1 MDAITLEI
9 MRHRFSSIAEEMG
22 AALIRTAYS
31 TNIKDRRDCSCALFS
46 TTGELVAQAE
56 HVPIHLGVLPWGV
69 KGALAHIDPEELAP
83 GDAIMHNDPYIGGT
97 HVPDIIIF
105 APIFYKGKLV
115 AFVGN
120 LAHHVDVGGKTI
132 GSLPPDATEIF
143 QEGLRFPP
151 IKIRKQGRLN
161 QDVLDIHRYN
171 VRTPVESK
179 GDLLAQLAANNVGER
194 HFIEL
199 CDEFGVAAV
208 DEAIAQLADYC
219 EKRMASELIKI
230 PSGTY
235 EFSDVIEGDGITD
248 DLITIKVKIF
258 INNGKVKIDFTGSS
272 PQTRGPLNA
281 VRPMTLSC
289 VYYAFKTITD
299 PSLPLNEGTFRQ
311 IEVITPA
318 KTIINASFPSP
329 TNGANGITCQRIVD
343 VLLGALG
350 QAAPEK
356 ICAACAGAMSGVQL
370 GVFDSKLNMYYAYGE
385 SYGGGYG
392 ATYNQDGTSGIQ
404 THMTNTRNAPIE
416 VLESSLPVLV
426 EKYGLL
432 PNSEGPG
439 KYRGGFGI
447 TRIFTVLAEEMVW
460 VISSDRSQVHPWG
473 MAGGKPANGA
483 HYYVESNGRRTL
495 LPSKVTVTLRKG
507 DRLIVETSG
516 GGGWGDPYQRSLEAV
531 TNDILEELI
540 TSGQAKNGYGV
551 VVDSNGQIDREA
563 TGTIRGKQI

>member
-46 TTGELVAQAE
+46 TEGELVAQAE

-69 KGALAHIDPEELAP
+69 KGALAQIDLNELAP

-105 APIFYKGKLV
+105 APIFHKGKLV

-151 IKIRKQGRLN
+151 IKIRKQGKLN
-161 QDVLDIHRYN
+161 QDVLAIHSYN

-199 CDEFGVAAV
+199 CDEFGANVV
-208 DEAIAQLADYC
+208 EEAIAQLADYC

-230 PSGTY
+230 PSGTF

-248 DLITIKVKIF
+248 DLITIKVKIVV
-258 INNGKVKIDFTGSS
+258 NNGKVKIDFTGSS

-289 VYYAFKTITD
+289 VYYVFKTITD
-299 PSLPLNEGTFRQ
+299 SSLPLNGGTFRQ
-311 IEVITPA
+311 IEVVTPE
-318 KTIINASFPSP
+318 KTIVNASFPSP

-350 QAAPEK
+350 QATPER

-370 GVFDSKLNMYYAYGE
+370 GVFDSRQNMYYAYGE

-392 ATYNQDGTSGIQ
+392 ATYNQDGTSGVQ

-416 VLESSLPVLV
+416 VLEASLPVLV
-426 EKYGLL
+426 EQYGLL
-432 PNSEGPG
+432 PNSAGPG
-439 KYRGGFGI
+439 QYRGGFGI
-447 TRIFTVLAEEMVW
+447 VRIFEVLAEEMVW
-460 VISSDRSQVHPWG
+460 IISSDRSQVHPWG
-473 MAGGKPANGA
+473 MAGGKPAKGA
-483 HYYVESNGRRTL
+483 HYYAESNGRRTL
-495 LPSKVTVTLRKG
+495 LPSKVTVNLKKG
-507 DRLIVETSG
+507 DHLMVKTSG
-516 GGGWGDPYQRSLEAV
+516 GGGWGAPYQRSLEAV
-531 TNDILEELI
+531 TNDLLEGLI
-540 TSGQAKNGYGV
+540 TPEQAKDDYGV
-551 VVDSNGQIDREA
+551 IVDSNGKIDCEA
-563 TGTIRGKQI
+563 TGTIRGRQP